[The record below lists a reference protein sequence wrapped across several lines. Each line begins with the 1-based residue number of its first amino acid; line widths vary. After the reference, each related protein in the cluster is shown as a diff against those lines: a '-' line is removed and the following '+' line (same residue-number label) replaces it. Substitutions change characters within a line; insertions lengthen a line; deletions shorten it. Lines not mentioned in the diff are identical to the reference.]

1 MIEKRSDFPPVKK
14 TICFHL
20 EDERQNQLL
29 IPLMVRDEALENDGE
44 EVRLP
49 GRWQMQDVAR

>member
-1 MIEKRSDFPPVKK
+1 MIEKGSDFPPVKK

-29 IPLMVRDEALENDGE
+29 IPLMVRDETLENDGE

-49 GRWQMQDVAR
+49 RR